1 VASVQQNSREVNGW
15 ATGGKFME
23 YVEGAGKCYGLE
35 TSKQLEQNIKA
46 NQSRH
51 TGQTELQPTPVKTVQ
66 YKQSW
71 RSV

>member
-1 VASVQQNSREVNGW
+1 
-15 ATGGKFME
+15 ME